1 MYPASFRGDDGRF
14 SLDTHAVC
22 VGAVV
27 LAYGVYYLAFCIPAL
42 FFLRGRVLDDT
53 SRAVWALAIV
63 LAPIMGA
70 LALVI
75 IQPGPREG

>member
-1 MYPASFRGDDGRF
+1 MDGSPWTPMLF
-14 SLDTHAVC
+14 AW
-22 VGAVV
+22 APWY

-42 FFLRGRVLDDT
+42 FVLRGRVLDDT
-53 SRAVWALAIV
+53 TRAVWALAIV

-75 IQPGPREG
+75 IPPGPREG

>member
-1 MYPASFRGDDGRF
+1 MDG
-14 SLDTHAVC
+14 SPGTPMLSAW
-22 VGAVV
+22 APWY

-42 FFLRGRVLDDT
+42 FVLRGRVLDDT
-53 SRAVWALAIV
+53 TRAVWALAIV

-75 IQPGPREG
+75 MPGPREG

>member
-1 MYPASFRGDDGRF
+1 MDGSPWTPMLF
-14 SLDTHAVC
+14 AW
-22 VGAVV
+22 APWY

-42 FFLRGRVLDDT
+42 FVLRGRVLDDT